1 MNIEKIRFKKIGKL
15 LILLLSSVLIAMV
28 SADFYNE
35 MYMKSDVGVDVAAKD
50 LQFKE
55 GANFTVAGGWIN
67 TAKTVV
73 TFDLMTGG
81 QGVNKTYY
89 EPVNIT
95 NTVAS
100 DHVFEMKFDSWTI
113 TNNSALEYIT
123 IAIYDKTNNR
133 KGNMIYLPG
142 DLSGA
147 TNSTGNV
154 DIPASADWRIE
165 WTIRWVSD
173 ADSGEKVDVTL
184 IFIVKS

>member
-15 LILLLSSVLIAMV
+15 LILLLTSVLIAMV

-50 LQFKE
+50 LQFKQ

-89 EPVNIT
+89 EPANIT
-95 NTVAS
+95 NTGGS
-100 DHVFEMKFDSWTI
+100 DHDFEMKFDSWTLS
-113 TNNSALEYIT
+113 NSSALDYIT
-123 IAIYDKTNNR
+123 IAIYDKDDNL
-133 KGNMIYLPG
+133 KGNMIHLPG
-142 DLSGA
+142 DLSG
-147 TNSTGNV
+147 TNTTGDV
-154 DIPASADWRIE
+154 TITASADWRIE
-165 WTIRWVSD
+165 WIIRWVSD
-173 ADSGEKVDVTL
+173 ADSGETVDVTL
-184 IFIVKS
+184 ILIVKS